1 MIRITT
7 RARVAATL
15 AAAALTLGA
24 ACKPAG
30 TGSNPPDTDTAVAPP
45 PPVAIAQV
53 VPDTGYAGYPG
64 QNDEATRR
72 YLMSIRWA
80 SDLPPSEV
88 VDSALVDDG
97 NQPRDVRII
106 PSDSAYHVDWDKAIN
121 GTGNGYY
128 VAKIYNRSNAAIAA
142 LGIPGN
148 QTGYLWVGRLNENER
163 GVAIVLVRNNGN
175 AQIAKKLSWDNFC
188 ATPHSRSKVEL
199 TDGKKCDARSAAQ
212 ASASV
217 PTTVMLASNVRPAP
231 AASSSFLAGLGLWIT
246 CSGGCC
252 EVKVRQETQ

>member
-7 RARVAATL
+7 RARVGATL
-15 AAAALTLGA
+15 AAAALALGA

-30 TGSNPPDTDTAVAPP
+30 TGSNPADTDTAGV
-45 PPVAIAQV
+45 PPVTALQV
-53 VPDTGYAGYPG
+53 VPDTGYAGYPT
-64 QNDEATRR
+64 QDDEATRQ

-80 SDLPPSEV
+80 SDLPVGDV
-88 VDSALVDDG
+88 VDGELLDDN
-97 NQPRDVRII
+97 NQPRKVRII
-106 PSDSAYHVDWDKAIN
+106 PSDSAVNVDWDKAIN
-121 GTGNGYY
+121 GTGNGYF
-128 VAKIYNRSNAAIAA
+128 VAKIYNRENAAIAS
-142 LGIPGN
+142 LGIPGS
-148 QTGYLWVGRLNENER
+148 QTGYLWVGKLNQNER

-199 TDGKKCDARSAAQ
+199 TDGQKCDARAAAQ

-217 PTTVMLASNVRPAP
+217 PTTVMLASNVRPA
-231 AASSSFLAGLGLWIT
+231 AATSSSLLAGLGLWIT

-252 EVKVRQETQ
+252 EVKVRQAT